1 MLVTSTF
8 EQMNKRRKNWTNKA
22 TTNQGKHCEGLK
34 IYLNDPKK
42 CLTLSQGFKIY
53 IVIL

>member
-8 EQMNKRRKNWTNKA
+8 KQLNERRKNWTNKA
-22 TTNQGKHCEGLK
+22 TTNQGKHCGLK

-42 CLTLSQGFKIY
+42 YLTLSQGFKIF